1 MSMIASDNGGT
12 PVPKLESGVYTGVS
26 SAIIDLGLQRNE
38 QFGKTQR
45 KFMMIWTI
53 LGEDIEINGEKQPR
67 TISKEYSFSLNEK
80 STLRKDLQAW
90 RGKSFSEEELQGFN
104 ILAVLNKACQLQ
116 IILEEKNNKKYNNIA
131 GIMSLPKGSSV
142 QPLDNTYYFDME
154 DVQTWQNFV
163 KVPNWMQEKIKKAE
177 NLESTAFD
185 KYIKEYEEMLKE
197 QQGKQA
203 ESSASTDTE
212 IIAPADDLP
221 F

>member
-1 MSMIASDNGGT
+1 MSMIASDNGGQ
-12 PVPKLESGVYTGVS
+12 VVEKLENGVYTAVS
-26 SAIIDLGLQRNE
+26 SAIIDLGLQKNE
-38 QFGKTQR
+38 QFKKIQR

-53 LGEDIEINGEKQPR
+53 IGEEVEINGEKQPR

-90 RGKSFSEEELQGFN
+90 RGKPFSEEELQGFN

-131 GIMSLPKGSSV
+131 GIMSLPKGSNV
-142 QPLDNTYYFDME
+142 PKLEDTYYFDME
-154 DVQTWQNFV
+154 NAETWENYY
-163 KVPNWMQEKIKKAE
+163 KIPNWIQEKIKKAE
-177 NLESTAFD
+177 NLESTGFER
-185 KYIKEYEEMLKE
+185 YVKEYDEMLKE
-197 QQGKQA
+197 QQSKQ
-203 ESSASTDTE
+203 EENDPE